1 MLPALDEKC
10 DTAAWLKMKAGMH
23 RRRLDFEMLP
33 THLGATSA
41 TMSLYRAKVPGGWL
55 LASRPTDCITF
66 VPDPLHEWDGGSAT
80 D

>member
-10 DTAAWLKMKAGMH
+10 DTSAWLKARAGVP

-33 THLGATSA
+33 THLGTSSA
-41 TMSLYRAKVPGGWL
+41 TLSLYRARVPGGWL
-55 LASRPTDCITF
+55 IAARPNDSVTF
-66 VPDPLHEWDGGSAT
+66 VPDPLHQWDGGSI